1 MFESHLVNDE
11 DLVVLLG
18 DLLPTV
24 RDVAA
29 AVLRVHLNTVKC
41 KDLSVKYKITDFSNV
56 KKGTFNSPSDL
67 EVRSIFGLFT
77 TRRPLEN

>member
-41 KDLSVKYKITDFSNV
+41 KDLSELRLLRVKYKITA
-56 KKGTFNSPSDL
+56 
-67 EVRSIFGLFT
+67 
-77 TRRPLEN
+77 